1 MREAAARLTGLDQ
14 YEVLIRQ
21 YLGQPPANDFTAFV
35 AQAAQALWAEERF
48 FKNMATA
55 LGGK

>member
-1 MREAAARLTGLDQ
+1 MADLDGLDQ
-14 YEVLIRQ
+14 HAVLIRQ
-21 YLGQPPANDFTAFV
+21 YLGQRPADDFETFV
-35 AQAAQALWAEERF
+35 IQAAKALWAEERF